1 MLMDELDH
9 GKRTFL
15 KAMGVIAAGAAV
27 SGIVVG
33 LVKNVITQPSGL
45 TSFPTLTIVNADGSP
60 LHTSDIPVNEEHPF
74 LFYYP
79 LDNDPN
85 FLLRLSNMNTGE
97 VKLPPSR
104 TVIPATGIYFN
115 SPGGVGPNNNVVA
128 YSAICQHLGCVP
140 PIIHYYTPGSAIPGH
155 PSVTGSLYPWGVIHC
170 NCHGSTYDPS
180 AGALRITGPT
190 ARPLPNVILEYDNF
204 TDTYKV
210 KSMVGPV
217 IYGKPTDLEGG
228 TPFPSGTTTT
238 PVTEL
243 SSI

>member
-1 MLMDELDH
+1 MEDVDK

-15 KAMGVIAAGAAV
+15 KAMGVLAAGAAV
-27 SGIVVG
+27 AGVVTG
-33 LVKNVITQPSGL
+33 VVKNVITQPSGL
-45 TSFPTLTIVNADGSP
+45 SAFPTLQIVNSDGSP
-60 LHTSDIPVNEEHPF
+60 LHTNDVPINEEHPF

-85 FLLRLSNMNTGE
+85 FLLRLSHNTSGE
-97 VKLPPSR
+97 ITLPPSR
-104 TVIPATGIYFN
+104 TVIPATGQYFN
-115 SPGGVGPNNNVVA
+115 SPGGVGPHGNVVA

-155 PSVTGSLYPWGVIHC
+155 PSIKASNYPWGVVHC

-180 AGALRITGPT
+180 SGAHVITGPT
-190 ARPLPNVILEYDNF
+190 SHPLPNVILEYDSI

-228 TPFPSGTTTT
+228 TPFPSGTKTT